1 MNFIKRWLL
10 GRAIKQLIR
19 RFDMS
24 LGKGWRTIAANVLGG
39 LLILLGWDFLTQFVD
54 PKIIAEAIVVINL
67 ILRWLTTT
75 PVGNPQ

>member
-1 MNFIKRWLL
+1 
-10 GRAIKQLIR
+10 
-19 RFDMS
+19 MS
-24 LGKGWRTIAANVLGG
+24 LGKGWRTIAFNVLTG
-39 LLILLGWDFLTQFVD
+39 LTVFLGWDFIAQLVD

>member
-10 GRAIKQLIR
+10 GRAIKKLIR

-24 LGKGWRTIAANVLGG
+24 LGKGWRTIVVNVLTG
-39 LLILLGWDFLTQFVD
+39 LTLLLGWDFIAQLVD